1 MTSTPGA
8 AGARA
13 GRIRLRTLLIAGAA
27 SCGTGLLLAA
37 CSSPS
42 AGYGGGAST
51 SHSGTAGHPPAQ
63 GAAPRPAS
71 RAAAG
76 NGASGTGFGTAS
88 GSPSSR
94 TLVTLSSLDIIRT
107 AFLSVR
113 VPKTTTVT
121 AQANIASAL
130 VTGAGGYV
138 SGEED
143 LLPPGGG
150 TPQVTLQLK
159 IPSAQYGAVLP
170 QLVRLGT
177 QLSLS
182 QHATDV
188 TQQVADVGSRV
199 ASAQAAIRQLRV
211 LLSKAGSVG
220 ALLSVQ
226 EEINAQEANLEA
238 LLAQQR
244 ALAHQVSYATVSL
257 VLLGHRHVVLHHH
270 KKAHVP
276 GFVAGLKSGW
286 HALALAVSWVLTALG
301 SLLPFLI
308 LVAVLAAIVIAA
320 RRRIGR
326 RKEPPAAEPPAAPV
340 T

>member
-37 CSSPS
+37 CSA
-42 AGYGGGAST
+42 AGSGGGTST
-51 SHSGTAGHPPAQ
+51 GTAGIPAQ
-63 GAAPRPAS
+63 GAAPRAAS
-71 RAAAG
+71 G
-76 NGASGTGFGTAS
+76 NGADARTSYGAAS
-88 GSPSSR
+88 GSSSSR
-94 TLVTLSSLDIIRT
+94 TLVTLSTLDIIRT
-107 AFLSVR
+107 AFLTVR
-113 VPKTTTVT
+113 VPQQTTV
-121 AQANIASAL
+121 AGQANIASAL
-130 VTGAGGYV
+130 VTRAGGYV
-138 SGEED
+138 SGEQD
-143 LLPPGGG
+143 LLPPRGG

-159 IPSAQYGAVLP
+159 IPSAQYNAVLP
-170 QLVRLGT
+170 QLVKLGT
-177 QLSLS
+177 VLSRS

-199 ASAQAAIRQLRV
+199 ASAQAAIRQLRA
-211 LLSKAGSVG
+211 LLSKAGSVS

-226 EEINAQEANLEA
+226 EEINAQESNLEA

-244 ALAHQVSYATVSL
+244 ALAHQTSYATVSL
-257 VLLGHRHVVLHHH
+257 VLLGHRHAPAVHH

-276 GFVAGLKSGW
+276 GFLAGLKSGW
-286 HALALAVSWVLTALG
+286 HALALAVGWVLTALG
-301 SLLPFLI
+301 SILPFLI
-308 LVAVLAAIVIAA
+308 PIAVLAGIAIAA

-326 RKEPPAAEPPAAPV
+326 RKQPPAAEPPAAPA